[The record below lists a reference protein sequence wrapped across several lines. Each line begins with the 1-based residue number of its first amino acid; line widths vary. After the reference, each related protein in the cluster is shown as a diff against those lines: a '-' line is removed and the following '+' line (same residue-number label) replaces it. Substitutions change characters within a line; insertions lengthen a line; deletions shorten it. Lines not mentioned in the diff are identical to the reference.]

1 MRQKYISAFPD
12 DHILQSSSFC
22 RTEIE
27 IVLLWVYRLDIDE
40 NCYRLVHVC
49 DCILRRTFW
58 NFFFSA
64 RLHFIDNL
72 QPPGSLGMLFLSNA
86 CHKSASVIH
95 RQFSCSSSF
104 IRCFSLSCNLI
115 SISQHLLNI
124 HRRTSRR
131 QFYYGGLRSSAG
143 MAYIWVCLDIPYPI
157 TLQVPLATKVYVAN
171 NTAIPFSYCSLPP
184 ETHCVHNE
192 GSISGDSLN
201 VYGHLMATRY
211 AAQQASSRQKL

>member
-1 MRQKYISAFPD
+1 MKKKYSFGDVESIDSDGTQVYFGLPRWP
-12 DHILQSSSFC
+12 HSSIILILKG
-22 RTEIE
+22 RNWN
-27 IVLLWVYRLDIDE
+27 VLLWVYRLDIVE
-40 NCYRLVHVC
+40 NCYRLVYVC

-86 CHKSASVIH
+86 CHKSASVIR
-95 RQFSCSSSF
+95 RQFPCSSSF

-131 QFYYGGLRSSAG
+131 QF
-143 MAYIWVCLDIPYPI
+143 
-157 TLQVPLATKVYVAN
+157 
-171 NTAIPFSYCSLPP
+171 
-184 ETHCVHNE
+184 
-192 GSISGDSLN
+192 
-201 VYGHLMATRY
+201 
-211 AAQQASSRQKL
+211 